1 MQRIFHQRHHIT
13 TEFVFNG
20 VGLATCSGKLR
31 PNLLAVQFW
40 DEGNVLEYVESVN
53 KGNREFL
60 EVVEEEAVVETE
72 DGDDVD
78 VVVENT
84 YEVPP
89 GEGETRRRRL
99 RGH

>member
-1 MQRIFHQRHHIT
+1 M
-13 TEFVFNG
+13 
-20 VGLATCSGKLR
+20 ATCSGKIRR

-40 DEGNVLEYVESVN
+40 AEGNVLEYVESVN

-84 YEVPP
+84 YEGPP
-89 GEGETRRRRL
+89 GEGETRGRRL

>member
-1 MQRIFHQRHHIT
+1 MLENR
-13 TEFVFNG
+13 
-20 VGLATCSGKLR
+20 LATCSGKRR

-84 YEVPP
+84 YEGPP
-89 GEGETRRRRL
+89 GEGETRGRML